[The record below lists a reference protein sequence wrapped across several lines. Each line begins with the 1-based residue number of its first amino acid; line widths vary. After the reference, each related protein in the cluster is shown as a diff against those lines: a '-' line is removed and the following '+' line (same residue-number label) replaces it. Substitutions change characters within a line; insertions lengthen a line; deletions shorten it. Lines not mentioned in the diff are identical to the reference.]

1 MDEIYEIIDLNFIN
15 NIQDIY
21 NKMPEYDIYNNEPNY
36 NVKKITPYFV
46 QGQSYEKDEKTIY
59 SSVKYIAT
67 DSTGNY
73 ISEYTSTDG
82 SFKLE
87 NLVEGNINLIVID
100 ESKKYNGK
108 YLSNIQVEL
117 DYSKAMKIIRIY
129 QVNNTAH
136 IKIIFNGDPSA
147 VAVFAQNATVEKIDT
162 ENYRLKGITGTYTVT
177 LHDYIDNVLYT
188 KESTFT

>member
-1 MDEIYEIIDLNFIN
+1 MYYSDTKINFLKYSKVKIGNIISLTQLKN
-15 NIQDIY
+15 N
-21 NKMPEYDIYNNEPNY
+21 NH
-36 NVKKITPYFV
+36 KKIIVGSSYIE
-46 QGQSYEKDEKTIY
+46 GQSFEKDESQVYNPI
-59 SSVKYIAT
+59 KYKVQLSRT
-67 DSTGNY
+67 DEN
-73 ISEYTSTDG
+73 ISEFVSNDG
-82 SFKLE
+82 SFKIE
-87 NLVEGNINLIVID
+87 NLPDNENINLIVID

-108 YLSNIQVEL
+108 YLKNIPVQL

-136 IKIIFNGDPSA
+136 IKIVFNGDPSA

-162 ENYRLKGITGTYTVT
+162 ENYRLKGITGPYTVT